1 MSSHAVPAGPMRTTA
16 RPEPNARF
24 VDLLAAEW
32 IKLWS
37 LRSIPYGLLLLIAVV
52 VGININGSRADY
64 AAWPRMSPGERAN
77 FYALK
82 DAFSNSSFLI
92 LMLGAGSIGAIV
104 VVSEYSSGLI
114 RTTFSAVPARM
125 SVILA
130 KVIIVAAV
138 FTVVG
143 AIIAGFAF
151 GVSQSILDGRGVGLS
166 ISHPGVLR
174 AAIGSALLAPVCALT
189 GMALGALIRHS
200 ATTIVVTTA
209 LLLVVPNFFDDR
221 RSTLDAFLAHSLP
234 YGAWTRLVNIDP
246 QNKIPGDYVAT
257 VSQSFIMLGVWA
269 AVATI
274 VALVAVRRR
283 DV

>member
-1 MSSHAVPAGPMRTTA
+1 MSAHTTPAGAGRTLP
-16 RPEPNARF
+16 RARF
-24 VDLLAAEW
+24 VQLLASEW

-37 LRSIPYGLLLLIAVV
+37 LRSIPYGLLLLVVVV
-52 VGININGSRADY
+52 VGININGSRVDY
-64 AAWPRMSPGERAN
+64 AAWPRMSPEEQAN

-143 AIIAGFAF
+143 AIIAGVSL
-151 GVSQSILDGRGVGLS
+151 GVSQAILDGRHLGLS
-166 ISHPGVLR
+166 INDPGVLR
-174 AAIGSALLAPVCALT
+174 ATAGSALLPPVCALT
-189 GMALGALIRHS
+189 GMGLGVLIRHS
-200 ATTIVVTTA
+200 ATTIVATTA
-209 LLLVVPNFFDDR
+209 LLLLMPNFFDDR
-221 RSTLDAFLAHSLP
+221 HSAWEANLSHAMP
-234 YGAWTRLVNIDP
+234 YEAWKRLVNIDP
-246 QNKIPGDYVAT
+246 QNEIPGDFVDT
-257 VSQSFIMLGVWA
+257 VNHAFLVLGVWA
-269 AVATI
+269 GVAAI
-274 VALVAVRRR
+274 VALVLVRRR